1 MKKKRK
7 IKIGPILS
15 LIFIISSLYLIFAIL
30 QYNNVE
36 NLIRFTICG
45 ILLVIDIILIV
56 LMKIG
61 KKKKKKGLN
70 TFTNILKVLFIIIF
84 IVLGFNLNKIMGYFV
99 KVNKVVT
106 YSAAMVTLKENND
119 TDLTT
124 LADKKLG
131 IIEDVNQV
139 EGYQLAKEI
148 INNHDLLKKNK
159 LVTYPDFGALLDALF
174 KKEVDFIFLP
184 AAYEDIYATN
194 EEYEGLGERVKTITT
209 SEKETTKEEAKLLG
223 TGADI
228 TKPFTVLLMGID
240 STTQG
245 LKNSDS
251 FNGDTLILVTFNPTT
266 MTATMLNL
274 HRDSYVPIMCVNNQ
288 VENKI
293 NSAAARGTNCTISTI
308 ENYTGVKIDYYA
320 KINFTGLVDLVDTL
334 GGIEVDVPYA
344 LCEQDSQRRFGS
356 YMVYIEEGKQTL
368 SGEQALAFARNRK
381 SNSGIC
387 PEKYTHVYRS
397 VELRGK
403 NQQTVI
409 LQTLEKAK
417 KFNDIS
423 KIYDILDVVSD
434 NVDTNMTKDTILS
447 FYNVAK
453 DMMLKSNSDKV
464 IQVQKL
470 NIIGDGQ
477 MIYDEASRLVLWYY
491 IPQKQSLEVVKN
503 AMKENLGQKER
514 SMIKTF
520 SFNMDDGYSETIIGE
535 GNFSQG
541 YYKYTLLPDLEE
553 YTLTGAQN
561 WATKNGVT
569 LKYNYVKRAGVEN
582 GKIVGQDYPEAK
594 RIDRIPNKT
603 VTIDV
608 VKNDADKVDCLI
620 TPTDTACKLPSL
632 IGKDKDYVETWA
644 NKFSNTITV
653 KYVHKY
659 DKDKAEDTV
668 LEQSLKS
675 GTTVKEMLD
684 DKLTLTITLST
695 KDEDYDTPSGNT
707 SNNTNTNTNTD
718 TANNTTTDNTTPSD
732 NNTTDEG
739 GNE

>member
-7 IKIGPILS
+7 IKISPILS
-15 LIFIISSLYLIFAIL
+15 LIYIIASLYLIFAIL

-36 NLIRFTICG
+36 NLIRYAICG
-45 ILLVIDIILIV
+45 VLIVIDIILLV

-61 KKKKKKGLN
+61 KKKKKKGLQI
-70 TFTNILKVLFIIIF
+70 FTNILKVLFIIVF
-84 IVLGFNLNKIMGYFV
+84 VVVGFNLNKIMGYFV

-119 TDLTT
+119 TDLST
-124 LADKKLG
+124 LSGKKLG

-148 INNHDLLKKNK
+148 INNHDLLKKNT
-159 LVTYPDFGALLDALF
+159 LVTYSAYEGLIDALY
-174 KKEVDFIFLP
+174 KNEVDYIFLP

-194 EEYEGLGERVKTITT
+194 EEYEGIGDKVKTLTT

-266 MTATMLNL
+266 MTATMLSI
-274 HRDSYVPIMCVNNQ
+274 HRDSYVPITCVSGQ
-288 VENKI
+288 TENKI
-293 NSAAARGTNCTISTI
+293 NSAASKGTNCTISTI

-320 KINFTGLVDLVDTL
+320 KINFTGLVNLIDIL

-356 YMVYIEEGKQTL
+356 NMVYIEQGKQIL
-368 SGEQALAFARNRK
+368 NGEQALAFARNRK
-381 SNSGIC
+381 SYAGVC
-387 PEKYTHVYRS
+387 PDKYTTVYRS
-397 VELRGK
+397 VELRGM

-409 LQTLEKAK
+409 LQALEKAK
-417 KFNDIS
+417 QFNDIS

-470 NIIGDGQ
+470 NITGDGQ
-477 MIYDEASRLVLWYY
+477 MIYDEASRLVLWYF
-491 IPQKQSLEVVKN
+491 IPKKESLAVVKD
-503 AMKENLGQKER
+503 AMLENLGQKSR

-520 SFNMDDGYSETIIGE
+520 SFNIDDGYTETIVGE
-535 GNFSQG
+535 NVAGS
-541 YYKYTLLPDLEE
+541 YYKYPLLADFEGEQLKDV
-553 YTLTGAQN
+553 QD
-561 WATKNGVT
+561 WANQNGVT
-569 LKYNYVKRAGVEN
+569 LSITYVKNSSYAN
-582 GKIVGQDYPEAK
+582 GTVISQEYPTSK

-603 VTIDV
+603 VKIEV
-608 VKNDADKVDCLI
+608 VKNDDRVDCLT
-620 TPTDTACKLPSL
+620 TPDNSACKLPSF
-632 IGKDKDYVETWA
+632 IGKDIDYVENWA
-644 NKFSNTITV
+644 SKFSNTISV
-653 KYVHKY
+653 DFKEKYKEN
-659 DKDKAEDTV
+659 ATEGEII
-668 LEQSLKS
+668 EQSLKS

-684 DKLTLTITLST
+684 GNKTLIITTATKKKEEEPNGGGGGTTDPNPST
-695 KDEDYDTPSGNT
+695 EPEPSGGG
-707 SNNTNTNTNTD
+707 D
-718 TANNTTTDNTTPSD
+718 ETP
-732 NNTTDEG
+732 G
-739 GNE
+739 GNDSEGDE